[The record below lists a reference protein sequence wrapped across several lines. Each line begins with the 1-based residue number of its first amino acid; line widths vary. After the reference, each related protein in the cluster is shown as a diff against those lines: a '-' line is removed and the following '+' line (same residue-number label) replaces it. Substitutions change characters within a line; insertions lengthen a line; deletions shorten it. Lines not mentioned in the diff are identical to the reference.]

1 MESTSHSIFHR
12 SCSRRGFSRTI
23 TNCSSKFIS
32 SNCNSSSS
40 SNNSNN
46 NSPLPH
52 NIRSINRAIRPRL
65 QPNNRSIWG

>member
-12 SCSRRGFSRTI
+12 NCSRRGFSKTT

-32 SNCNSSSS
+32 SNCNISSSC
-40 SNNSNN
+40 NNNN

-65 QPNNRSIWG
+65 HLNFRSIWG